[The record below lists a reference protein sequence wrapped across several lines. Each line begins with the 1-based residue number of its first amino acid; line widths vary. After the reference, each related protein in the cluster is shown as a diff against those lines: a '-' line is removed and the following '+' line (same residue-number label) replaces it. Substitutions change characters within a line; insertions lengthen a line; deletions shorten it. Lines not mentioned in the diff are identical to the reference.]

1 MANKIQKTNKSDLVK
16 LFLSNEQDLTPQL
29 NKEIFERFFSIIS
42 HHIKNKQSIEIR
54 NFGSFRIKKMPS
66 RIGSNPLN
74 KEKIYIPE
82 KFKLSFKVSKKILE
96 KINE

>member
-1 MANKIQKTNKSDLVK
+1 
-16 LFLSNEQDLTPQL
+16 
-29 NKEIFERFFSIIS
+29 
-42 HHIKNKQSIEIR
+42 
-54 NFGSFRIKKMPS
+54 MPS

-74 KEKIYIPE
+74 REKIYIPE

>member
-1 MANKIQKTNKSDLVK
+1 MTKKIQKTNKSNLLK
-16 LFLSNEQDLTPQL
+16 LFLSNELDLTPQL
-29 NKEIFERFFSIIS
+29 NKEIFERFFSIIIQ
-42 HHIKNKQSIEIR
+42 HIENKQSIELR

-66 RIGSNPLN
+66 RIGSNPQN
-74 KEKIYIPE
+74 GEKIYIPE